1 MIKNELKKSDGSLEM
16 FSPEDIREIDERV
29 EYGWLDVLS
38 NPTDR
43 QHDILKTAE
52 IRFLSTVGD
61 EFGLID
67 PRVKA
72 EVLISQVCYP
82 EEAEQIDA
90 DGYVWSEDDVTRL
103 YGEYM
108 DYVYFLAS
116 VGNDERTVLES
127 GDEFLEYGRQYLQW
141 LQSMNDQMWSIYAW
155 NDDKL
160 LEHLKMGLLFAGSG
174 EALEKLKTHPNPE
187 VRDAASQ
194 GNDISIETVLCN
206 KKEIIPNFYY
216 NKPKSLDDDQIKFD
230 NRLVSY

>member
-1 MIKNELKKSDGSLEM
+1 MSKEYTGNSFPLSSLSELFDLEEIKS
-16 FSPEDIREIDERV
+16 IDSEV
-29 EYGWLDVLS
+29 EYGWLDTLS
-38 NPTDR
+38 NPDDDR
-43 QHDILKTAE
+43 FEILRTAE
-52 IRFLSTVGD
+52 KRFLTTVGD

-82 EEAEQIDA
+82 EESEQIDA

-108 DYVYFLAS
+108 DYVYFLTS

-127 GDEFLEYGRQYLQW
+127 GDQFIEYGRQYLQW
-141 LQSMNDQMWSIYAW
+141 LQSMNNQMWSIYAW

-160 LEHLKMGLLFAGSG
+160 IEHLKMGFLFAGSG
-174 EALEKLKTHPNPE
+174 EALEKLKTHPNPG
-187 VRDAASQ
+187 VRDIASR
-194 GNDISIETVLCN
+194 GNDISIETVLCD

-216 NKPKSLDDDQIKFD
+216 DKPKSLDDNQIKFD
-230 NRLVSY
+230 LTV